1 MGGGSEGGGV
11 TGRVWEGDGDL
22 EGGLGWTGSG
32 SDVGGVRDE
41 GVIVSLLC
49 MRWDQ
54 KPERRLEERP

>member
-1 MGGGSEGGGV
+1 V